1 MKKTSM
7 MFSKT
12 LLGLVCVVFLFV
24 GCSKENENAQAM
36 QQNAAIPVGTYV
48 VKTADVPVSFDFPAK
63 LESLQ
68 SVDIYARVEGTLLEQ
83 HFVEGGLVKEGDKLF
98 KIDPSKYQAAYNM
111 AQAQLLSAQATL
123 KVASRDWKRA
133 QKLFKEKALSPKEYD
148 SAQSAFESADAA
160 VANARASLNVAK
172 IDLDYTDVMATASGK
187 ISMKRYDIGDL
198 VGVAGGNNVLTTI
211 TQLDPIH
218 AEFSI
223 PSNDYYFVR
232 TLNQENVS
240 VHYILPDG
248 SQYEKEGKIDFID
261 SVIDSTTATI
271 KARALV
277 ENPEHLLVPGE
288 FSRIKLEGFILE
300 KSIVIPQK
308 ALMQDSK
315 GGYVFKIVDGKV
327 QPVYITTGHII
338 GNSVVVKSG
347 LSDNDVIITSQL
359 IKLRP
364 GASVVPMQQNEQ

>member
-7 MFSKT
+7 MFSET

-83 HFVEGGLVKEGDKLF
+83 HFMEGGFVKEGDKLF

-111 AQAQLLSAQATL
+111 AQAQLLSAQATF
-123 KVASRDWKRA
+123 KAASRDWKRA

-148 SAQSAFESADAA
+148 SAQSVFESANAA
-160 VANARASLNVAK
+160 VANARANLNVAK

-240 VHYILPDG
+240 VYYILPDG

-315 GGYVFKIVDGKV
+315 GSYVFKIVDGKV

>member
-1 MKKTSM
+1 MKKTTAI
-7 MFSKT
+7 FSKIS
-12 LLGLVCVVFLFV
+12 LSLVCGVLLFT
-24 GCSKENENAQAM
+24 GCFKEDKNAQAT
-36 QQNAAIPVGTYV
+36 QQNMVIPVSTYRI
-48 VKTADVPVSFDFPAK
+48 KTANVPVSFEFPAK

-98 KIDPSKYQAAYNM
+98 KIDPSKYQASFNM
-111 AQAQLLSAQATL
+111 ARAQLLSSQATFRA
-123 KVASRDWKRA
+123 ASRDWKRA
-133 QKLFKEKALSPKEYD
+133 QKLFKENALSPKEYD
-148 SAQSAFESADAA
+148 SAQSAYESANAA
-160 VANARASLNVAK
+160 VANARANLDIAK
-172 IDLDYTDVMATASGK
+172 INLDYTDVMATASGK

-198 VGVAGGNNVLTTI
+198 VGAAGGNNVLTTI
-211 TQLDPIH
+211 TQLDPIY

-248 SQYEKEGKIDFID
+248 NKYEKEGKIDFLD
-261 SVIDSTTATI
+261 SVIDPSTATI

-288 FSRIKLEGFILE
+288 FSRIKLEGFVLE
-300 KSIVIPQK
+300 NSIIIPQN
-308 ALMQDSK
+308 ALLQDSK
-315 GGYVFKIVDGKV
+315 GSYVFKIVDGKA
-327 QPVYITTGHII
+327 QPAYIITGHII

-347 LSDNDVIITSQL
+347 LSNNDVIITSQL
-359 IKLRP
+359 IKLRS
-364 GASVVPMQQNEQ
+364 GAPVAPMQQNGQ

>member
-1 MKKTSM
+1 MKKISM

-83 HFVEGGLVKEGDKLF
+83 HFMEGGLVKEGDKLF

-111 AQAQLLSAQATL
+111 AQAQLLSAQATF
-123 KVASRDWKRA
+123 KAASRDWKRA

-148 SAQSAFESADAA
+148 SAQSVFESANAA
-160 VANARASLNVAK
+160 VANARANLNVAK

-240 VHYILPDG
+240 VYYILPDG

-315 GGYVFKIVDGKV
+315 GSYVFKIVDGKV